1 MANKRI
7 EYQISFTTDTS
18 QLKKSLNETISTLEK
33 LGSSSSMQLT
43 KGLREGS
50 QYALELGKNLRLAT
64 NQKTGQL
71 DLTKFNQQLKSS
83 GMTLE
88 AYAMQLRKLG
98 PEGKAAFLSMAS
110 SIAQAEPP
118 VRRMTT
124 MMEKLGTTLQNT
136 LRWQIS
142 TAALNAVTGAFQ
154 SAFGYAKDLNA
165 SLNSIRIV
173 SGQSVKEMKEFAKY
187 ANDSARALSTTTT
200 DYTDASLIYFQQ
212 GLAEEEVKK
221 RTDVTIKMANAA
233 GVSAQEVSDQLTA
246 VWNNFYNGSKSLEYY
261 ADVMVKLGAATAS
274 STDEISQGVEKFAA
288 VANTIGLSY
297 EYATAAL
304 ATVTAET
311 RQSADVVGTSFRTI
325 FARLQSLK
333 LGEDLED
340 GTSLG
345 KYSQALKAVGVDIK
359 DANGELKNMDI
370 ILSELGEKWQTLGKD
385 EQVALAQTVA
395 GQRQYAQ
402 LVALMDSW
410 DIFKKNLGIAY
421 GSEGALT
428 EQANIYAE
436 SWEAARD
443 RVKASWENVADS
455 LIDDQLFIDADN
467 VVTPVLNFI
476 AEISDGL
483 GGLKGLISLIGT
495 LLLSNYGPK
504 IAEGM
509 STMYSYILNIFGV
522 EAKRARVL
530 QQTAVEQA
538 KKMSY
543 VSFGK
548 EYSLEM
554 DMLNKRNELQGEIN
568 LQYDHFSTLQKEQ
581 VRVEQEQLDL
591 LGQTVQKYHQLS
603 EAARI
608 KLEDTDAAIYDKFT
622 TNSPSFDRIKNLIP
636 FMNTIQS
643 KEWLGDIYTGVE
655 PADIIAPFQTSAVN
669 LTQENVAINSLK
681 ESLIALSGQ
690 TSNTSESFEQFK
702 ERAIELVPSLKADIE
717 SATNFTHVSN
727 ILNKALESNKLQ
739 LRDDEKVI
747 RSLGAGQLYQQL
759 ILSAEQHAQAK
770 INETEGVKLFDKAYE
785 EFLRKLQAGMSVQK
799 TLSDQIV
806 SFSNYMLQASMA
818 IQSVQNLGNIWNND
832 DITMGEKLLQ
842 SISAIS
848 LALPVAVRG
857 FKDLSGALGGTKAAQ
872 EALAAS
878 RTAASF
884 SSYLQGVNTSTL
896 GGEITTLE
904 EKLRILKGN
913 TKDGR
918 GLKQE
923 GSQAYISKTKEIE
936 ETEKLLKLKQ
946 EQKIA
951 SDAQTAALEKEAA
964 AQKALNAARWKAV
977 AAIAAIVAVV
987 AITVAIYKHF
997 AEAQQR
1003 AKEKI
1008 EKATEA
1014 VKEEQDKLDELN
1026 DTLKTTQ
1033 DRIKELKEQGTLSF
1047 VEQGELNRLKSQEN
1061 LLKQQV
1067 TLQERL
1073 VAAKEK
1079 QQALTIEENDNTE
1092 YEIKKGLSKDSLT
1105 TIQGSYYFSNVL
1117 SDPSNGLWTGFG
1129 QVYGIED
1136 ATELN
1141 RKIGLR
1147 NDSTKTE
1154 IQNFKENIELIKTLI
1169 TDGEQYLNSLSGEV
1183 LSSFSSSYFNYSHL
1197 DTLKE
1202 SLPNLLKEYEELL
1215 INAQENA
1222 VNYENRYQEYLK
1234 LYLNGST
1241 NNLNQLQEMSEKLKK
1256 YRLDAVAGD
1265 LGQYYELYIKPV
1277 LDDDSLQNVKEKI
1290 LQNIQNGLDEDVAL
1304 SSSEKAI
1311 VRMFGLDPD
1320 TWQDDI
1326 EKIYNNLINNLHA
1339 DYYVIRKFLK
1349 GLSLDELDLVL
1360 EINPETYD
1368 NLDELQKRIEELK
1381 ATKINIFDTENLE
1394 EAKELLE
1401 KIQKKTLD
1409 PLEKAFNSY
1418 SSNKGFLTPKE
1429 ALELINED
1437 SSFAK
1442 YLKEGADGNYVLTKQ
1457 ALEDY
1462 KVKTQQVQDLINGT
1476 IEASQGEEELSAGE
1490 LLDKYNNA
1498 LPDDSKIETDIK
1510 NIEDYSD
1517 LLDEIHNKMTV
1528 IDKKTGHFYLSSD
1541 LNETKITIYGQL
1553 ISDIIGQITKQ
1564 YQKGKI
1570 SAVKYY
1576 DTLDKAIARQRNLI
1590 GKSYEEY
1597 IEYETAQQKYSFK
1610 DPEKIL
1616 NWEKNGTEEEKA
1628 KAQQLNEVLK
1638 NLNDSYETSIEL
1650 RTKIIPLTQALAD
1663 SYETLKKAAVI
1674 DRNGMFAFSE
1684 DESGKLEVEEAV
1696 QKQLLDILKSYKKAT
1711 EDLKIILQQSGLGET
1726 AINAIVD
1733 SVKNKEINW
1742 ETFKDIL
1749 GKNFNAD
1756 QLNSIFNNILKDSLD
1771 IEPDVTSAVGNL
1783 FTSLGEAIKDFNLEI
1798 KVKFVPEKTGLDAL
1812 LSAIRSGTT
1821 LEIGKFSFSAGNQ
1834 ETAAEIGNAMTQLGS
1849 AFANKNLTDRSGME
1863 NYNPNKPTDNDE
1875 TVTVDEIN
1883 NALGKGTSTTKTYTE
1898 KTKESRPKLSDLYKD
1913 LNAQIDLYEKKLKEI
1928 EELNDRAY
1936 GPEKIEYYNQEIE
1949 KSNKL
1954 IELQKRLQRE
1964 LFNDLFNNEYGSI
1977 NHFNKNNVLGL
1988 QLLYDG
1994 ENQMLLNEG
2003 EILEQIYNEKVR
2015 LTEEYNAKIDAYNA
2029 KVNAG
2034 TVTEQDEKQ
2043 MQVLDKKF
2051 KNDINNLKEYE
2062 DEISSISS
2070 TVSKLSESVDN
2081 ETEQIRK
2088 KWDKTFAIGSDVYS
2102 RAIKRIDLRDTAREL
2117 NKKVI
2122 ETFGD
2127 GLKELSVLQQKN
2139 LDGANWAVSRAL
2151 EASQRIEKLREQL
2164 NEPGA
2169 DKSKIQSE
2177 IESALSEQESSIQ
2190 SILDWVE
2197 EFKSGWINALAAIE
2211 EKVSSLNDQ
2220 LEHNKTIA
2228 SSIKELMT
2236 LQGITSQT
2244 YEGNQIINKVY
2255 QSNLESSRQ
2264 QYRIDKQ
2271 MYEQHKKNIDDMQK
2285 LLANETEG
2293 SPVYNKIL
2301 NDIEAE
2307 TTYMNDYQQK
2317 TLSSAKEMLE
2327 TLNSIYEENI
2337 SYIFNKFDQI
2347 VSENQGLEFL
2357 QEKYEHLVEE
2367 EERYNDL
2374 VNTNYEATKLNNK
2387 IENSLLETNS
2397 KLAANK
2403 LRSLQREI
2411 EMRKQNNK
2419 LSKYDVDLLNA
2430 KYNLTLAQMAL
2441 EDAQN
2446 AKTTVRLVRNAS
2458 GNWDYQFTA
2467 DQSSVNDAQQR
2478 VDDAQNELYNIE
2490 KDQMK
2495 SLLSEAASLNSD
2507 FSKRLQEIAND
2518 TTLTDKERKAQIEE
2532 TQRYY
2537 KKKADELN
2545 IKFKSVKN
2553 DLGQLGIDIYNEW
2566 GNQYGNMINRTES
2579 MVTDFDRFS
2588 NMLISDFNNT
2598 VTKYKDGIEKITEET
2613 GTSLDDLKIILD
2625 NTNTSTQNLGASLD
2639 TTIKNLWS
2647 QADGLK
2653 NSIELLNEYR
2663 IKAEQATTATN
2674 AFNRA
2679 TSKEITDNQEGSSPA
2694 GEYREG
2700 VDYLQLMIDYWLS
2713 QGSNPVWD
2721 DTMEKYNR
2729 ERDAKSQAEGR
2740 YDVTQGQQTRNAF
2753 ENGDFN
2759 NYYYDEAL
2767 AQERWERYKKAP
2779 IKKFDTGGYTGI
2791 FQGGRLALL
2800 HQKELVLNQEDT
2812 QNILS
2817 AVATVRSIGP
2827 ALFQQI
2833 ERILD
2838 ANAKAGFGLMSSK
2851 LSANFNTSMAND
2863 REINQNVVIQADFP
2877 GVSSAVEIEAAL
2889 RDLVN
2894 NAAQE
2899 ASIY

>member
-311 RQSADVVGTSFRTI
+311 RQSAEVVGTSFRTI

-345 KYSQALKAVGVDIK
+345 KYSQALATVGVDIK
-359 DANGELKNMDI
+359 TANGELKNMDG
-370 ILSELGEKWQTLGKD
+370 ILSELGEKWQTLSKD

-402 LVALMDSW
+402 LVALMDRW

-455 LIDDQLFIDADN
+455 LIDDQFFIDADN
-467 VVTPVLNFI
+467 AVTPILNFI
-476 AEISDGL
+476 AEITDGL

-509 STMYSYILNIFGV
+509 STMHSYILNIAGA
-522 EAKRARVL
+522 EAKRARIL

-554 DMLNKRNELQGEIN
+554 DMLNKRNEIQGEIN

-622 TNSPSFDRIKNLIP
+622 IDNPSFDSIKNLIP
-636 FMNTIQS
+636 LMNTTQS
-643 KEWLGDIYTGVE
+643 KEWLGNIYNGIE
-655 PADIIAPFQTSAVN
+655 PADIVAPFQTSAAN

-681 ESLIALSGQ
+681 ESLIALSSQ
-690 TSNTSESFEQFK
+690 TSNTSESFEEFK
-702 ERAIELVPSLKADIE
+702 VRAIELVPSLKADIE
-717 SATNFTHVSN
+717 SATNFTQVSN
-727 ILNKALESNKLQ
+727 ILNKALDSNIFQ
-739 LRDDEKVI
+739 LKDDERVI
-747 RSLGAGQLYQQL
+747 RTLGAGQLYQQL

-770 INETEGVKLFDKAYE
+770 INETEGIKLFDKAYE
-785 EFLRKLQAGMSVQK
+785 EFLRKLQAGMPVQK
-799 TLSDQIV
+799 TLSNQIV

-848 LALPVAVRG
+848 LALPITVRG
-857 FKDLSGALGGTKAAQ
+857 FKELTGVLGGTKAAQ

-884 SSYLQGVNTSTL
+884 SSILQGVDTSNLDEEIAKLIKRDKELRFDL
-896 GGEITTLE
+896 GRKQSVTG
-904 EKLRILKGN
+904 KGYA
-913 TKDGR
+913 
-918 GLKQE
+918 E
-923 GSQAYISKTKEIE
+923 VSKEIKE
-936 ETEKLLKLKQ
+936 NKKLLEQKQ
-946 EQKIA
+946 SLKIA

-964 AQKALNAARWKAV
+964 AQKALNTARWKAV
-977 AAIAAIVAVV
+977 AAIAAVVAVV

-1003 AKEKI
+1003 AKEKM
-1008 EKATEA
+1008 EKAAEA

-1047 VEQGELNRLKSQEN
+1047 VEQDELNRLKSQEN

-1079 QQALTIEENDNTE
+1079 QQALTLEENFE
-1092 YEIKKGLSKDSLT
+1092 KAYPGPKKGADYIDTDELYDDPLNPTHPVSKIDAILFGENADKSIVMISDDSRSRTYNYKKEIERLKKRIIEAPKRYSKLT
-1105 TIQGSYYFSNVL
+1105 EEEKEEVGELKTYTDDIVEY
-1117 SDPSNGLWTGFG
+1117 
-1129 QVYGIED
+1129 IED
-1136 ATELN
+1136 YEKKYQEALTEAQ
-1141 RKIGLR
+1141 K
-1147 NDSTKTE
+1147 
-1154 IQNFKENIELIKTLI
+1154 QAI
-1169 TDGEQYLNSLSGEV
+1169 TVEEEYQKFLSAYNNGYITSEK
-1183 LSSFSSSYFNYSHL
+1183 LEFAAK
-1197 DTLKE
+1197 TLKE
-1202 SLPNLLKEYEELL
+1202 YRMAAVS
-1215 INAQENA
+1215 EN
-1222 VNYENRYQEYLK
+1222 
-1234 LYLNGST
+1234 
-1241 NNLNQLQEMSEKLKK
+1241 
-1256 YRLDAVAGD
+1256 
-1265 LGQYYELYIKPV
+1265 LGQYYEFYIKPV

-1290 LQNIQNGLDEDVAL
+1290 LQNIQNGLDEDVVL

-1320 TWQDDI
+1320 TWQQDI
-1326 EKIYNNLINNLHA
+1326 RKIYDNLINNLHT
-1339 DYYVIRKFLK
+1339 DSYIINKFLK

-1360 EINPETYD
+1360 GINPETYD
-1368 NLDELQKRIEELK
+1368 NLDELKLRIEELK

-1409 PLEKAFNSY
+1409 PLEKAFKSY

-1442 YLKEGADGNYVLTKQ
+1442 YLKEGTDGNYVLTKQ

-1462 KVKTQQVQDLINGT
+1462 KLKTQQTQELINGT
-1476 IEASQGEEELSAGE
+1476 IEASQSGEPNESSSLLSKYLEANYKNEEKIKNALQEFQRLKAEDLSYEELINQIKVTSDEDEAFLKIQ
-1490 LLDKYNNA
+1490 LLSDA
-1498 LPDDSKIETDIK
+1498 LSEA
-1510 NIEDYSD
+1510 
-1517 LLDEIHNKMTV
+1517 
-1528 IDKKTGHFYLSSD
+1528 
-1541 LNETKITIYGQL
+1541 
-1553 ISDIIGQITKQ
+1553 TKQ

-1570 SAVKYY
+1570 PLSQYY
-1576 DTLDKAIARQRNLI
+1576 RTQSSWLDKNIKLWEKVVNAEKKYIRLN
-1590 GKSYEEY
+1590 EES
-1597 IEYETAQQKYSFK
+1597 QKYERTEAANELQVSVK
-1610 DPEKIL
+1610 DKDKE
-1616 NWEKNGTEEEKA
+1616 
-1628 KAQQLNEVLK
+1628 QLNKIDETIR
-1638 NLNDSYETSIEL
+1638 NLNDAKEKYDIINNLTSQIAETFETNFSSYEKGISETTGLFDFSNFSDLTQIESILDDLLSKFQNYPDQLKAVLSSISDENI
-1650 RTKIIPLTQALAD
+1650 RTKIQNAIETGNQINWSDLFPDDVEQKKLK
-1663 SYETLKKAAVI
+1663 ETLTEI
-1674 DRNGMFAFSE
+1674 YNGILTE
-1684 DESGKLEVEEAV
+1684 TLE
-1696 QKQLLDILKSYKKAT
+1696 
-1711 EDLKIILQQSGLGET
+1711 
-1726 AINAIVD
+1726 
-1733 SVKNKEINW
+1733 
-1742 ETFKDIL
+1742 
-1749 GKNFNAD
+1749 
-1756 QLNSIFNNILKDSLD
+1756 
-1771 IEPDVTSAVGNL
+1771 IEPQVNSAIGNL
-1783 FTSLGEAIKDFNLEI
+1783 YKTLGEAIKDFDLTIEVNFIPNKTNLAQLI
-1798 KVKFVPEKTGLDAL
+1798 T
-1812 LSAIRSGTT
+1812 AISRGQVLKLGS
-1821 LEIGKFSFSAGNQ
+1821 FSFSN
-1834 ETAAEIGNAMTQLGS
+1834 AESTSLANVSS
-1849 AFANKNLTDRSGME
+1849 ALDNYGTELNGGKASSNYSGAW
-1863 NYNPNKPTDNDE
+1863 NFNPNKPADNDE
-1875 TVTVDEIN
+1875 IVSIDDIN
-1883 NALGKGTSTTKTYTE
+1883 GALGKTTTTTTKTYTE
-1898 KTKESRPKLSDLYKD
+1898 KTKESRPKLSDPYKD
-1913 LNAQIDLYEKKLKEI
+1913 LNAEIDLYEKKLKEI

-1954 IELQKRLQRE
+1954 IELQKRLQKE

-2003 EILEQIYNEKVR
+2003 EILEQIYNEKIR
-2015 LTEEYNAKIDAYNA
+2015 LTEEYNAKIDTYNA

-2034 TVTEQDEKQ
+2034 TVTEQDNNQ

-2088 KWDKTFAIGSDVYS
+2088 KWDKTFAIGSDIYS

-2127 GLKELSVLQQKN
+2127 GLKELSALQQKN

-2169 DKSKIQSE
+2169 DRSKIQSE
-2177 IESALSEQESSIQ
+2177 IESALSDQESSIQ

-2197 EFKSGWINALAAIE
+2197 EFKSGWINTLSAIE
-2211 EKVSSLNDQ
+2211 EKVSLLNAQ
-2220 LEHNKTIA
+2220 LEHNKTIV

-2244 YEGNQIINKVY
+2244 YEGNQTINKVY
-2255 QSNLESSRQ
+2255 QFNLENSRQ
-2264 QYRIDKQ
+2264 QYRLNKQ

-2347 VSENQGLEFL
+2347 VSGNQGLEFL

-2374 VNTNYEATKLNNK
+2374 VNTNYEATKINNK

-2397 KLAANK
+2397 KLAADK

-2446 AKTTVRLVRNAS
+2446 AKSTVRLVRNAS

-2467 DQSSVNDAQQR
+2467 DQSSINDAQQR

-2518 TTLTDKERKAQIEE
+2518 TTLTDKERKIQIEE

-2566 GNQYGNMINRTES
+2566 GSQYGNMINRTES

-2613 GTSLDDLKIILD
+2613 GTSIDDLKIILD
-2625 NTNTSTQNLGASLD
+2625 NTNTITQNLGTSLD

-2700 VDYLQLMIDYWLS
+2700 IDYLQLMIDYWLS

-2740 YDVTQGQQTRNAF
+2740 YDVTQGQQTRDAF

-2759 NYYYDEAL
+2759 SYYYDEAL
-2767 AQERWERYKKAP
+2767 AQERWARYKKAP

-2817 AVATVRSIGP
+2817 AVAAVRSIGP

>member
-1 MANKRI
+1 
-7 EYQISFTTDTS
+7 
-18 QLKKSLNETISTLEK
+18 
-33 LGSSSSMQLT
+33 
-43 KGLREGS
+43 
-50 QYALELGKNLRLAT
+50 
-64 NQKTGQL
+64 
-71 DLTKFNQQLKSS
+71 
-83 GMTLE
+83 
-88 AYAMQLRKLG
+88 
-98 PEGKAAFLSMAS
+98 
-110 SIAQAEPP
+110 
-118 VRRMTT
+118 
-124 MMEKLGTTLQNT
+124 
-136 LRWQIS
+136 
-142 TAALNAVTGAFQ
+142 
-154 SAFGYAKDLNA
+154 
-165 SLNSIRIV
+165 
-173 SGQSVKEMKEFAKY
+173 
-187 ANDSARALSTTTT
+187 
-200 DYTDASLIYFQQ
+200 
-212 GLAEEEVKK
+212 
-221 RTDVTIKMANAA
+221 MANAA

-246 VWNNFYNGSKSLEYY
+246 VWNNFYDGSKSLEYY

-345 KYSQALKAVGVDIK
+345 KYSQALATVGVDIK
-359 DANGELKNMDI
+359 TANGELKNMDT

-402 LVALMDSW
+402 LVALMDRW

-455 LIDDQLFIDADN
+455 LIDDQFFIDADN
-467 VVTPVLNFI
+467 VVTPILNFI
-476 AEISDGL
+476 AEITDGL

-509 STMYSYILNIFGV
+509 STMYSYILNISGE

-554 DMLNKRNELQGEIN
+554 DMLNKRNEIQGEIN

-581 VRVEQEQLDL
+581 VRVEQEQLDI

-608 KLEDTDAAIYDKFT
+608 TLEDTDAAIYDKLKAA
-622 TNSPSFDRIKNLIP
+622 NPSLTDIENLMP
-636 FMNTIQS
+636 LMNTTQS
-643 KEWLGDIYTGVE
+643 KAWLEKIWDGVDDVYGI
-655 PADIIAPFQTSAVN
+655 ADIAVPFQNSAAY

-717 SATNFTHVSN
+717 STTNFAQVST
-727 ILNKALESNKLQ
+727 ILDKALNSNTLQ
-739 LRDDEKVI
+739 LKDNEKVL
-747 RSLGAGQLYQQL
+747 RSLGASQLYNQL
-759 ILSAEQHAQAK
+759 VSSAEQHAQAK
-770 INETEGVKLFDKAYE
+770 INETEGIKLFDKAYE
-785 EFLRKLQAGMSVQK
+785 DFLKRLQAGMPVQRA
-799 TLSDQIV
+799 LSDQIV

-818 IQSVQNLGNIWNND
+818 IQSLQNLGNIWNND

-848 LALPVAVRG
+848 LALPITVRG
-857 FKDLSGALGGTKAAQ
+857 FKELTGVLGGTKAAQ

-878 RTAASF
+878 RIAASF
-884 SSYLQGVNTSTL
+884 SSDLQGVNISNL
-896 GGEITTLE
+896 GGEITTLK
-904 EKLRILKGN
+904 EKLRILRGN
-913 TKDGR
+913 TKDGVN
-918 GLKQE
+918 LKQE
-923 GSQAYISKTKEIE
+923 GSPARISKEKEIA
-936 ETEKLLKLKQ
+936 ETEKLLKLKKQ
-946 EQKIA
+946 QKIA
-951 SDAQTAALEKEAA
+951 SEVQTAALEKEAV

-977 AAIAAIVAVV
+977 AAIAAVVAVV

-1003 AKEKI
+1003 AKEKM
-1008 EKATEA
+1008 EKAAEA

-1047 VEQGELNRLKSQEN
+1047 VEQDELNRLKSQEN

-1079 QQALTIEENDNTE
+1079 QQALTFEENFE
-1092 YEIKKGLSKDSLT
+1092 KAYPGPKKGKGFYDGELLSTYSE
-1105 TIQGSYYFSNVL
+1105 NVTVSTEEFL
-1117 SDPSNGLWTGFG
+1117 DELFGEGKWSSIIDLDYDTDPNKSSAQQFQENLEKTRRN
-1129 QVYGIED
+1129 YEAILK
-1136 ATELN
+1136 ELN
-1141 RKIGLR
+1141 SSEEKM
-1147 NDSTKTE
+1147 
-1154 IQNFKENIELIKTLI
+1154 ELVMNTAYSIFSPEALN
-1169 TDGEQYLNSLSGEV
+1169 NSLKFLEQEAQKALTEAQQQAITVEEEYSKF
-1183 LSSFSSSYFNYSHL
+1183 LAAYNNKYITSSKL
-1197 DTLKE
+1197 DSVVETLR
-1202 SLPNLLKEYEELL
+1202 EYRM
-1215 INAQENA
+1215 A
-1222 VNYENRYQEYLK
+1222 
-1234 LYLNGST
+1234 
-1241 NNLNQLQEMSEKLKK
+1241 
-1256 YRLDAVAGD
+1256 AVAGD
-1265 LGQYYELYIKPV
+1265 LGQYYELYIQPV
-1277 LDDDSLQNVKEKI
+1277 LNDDSLQNVKEKI
-1290 LQNIQNGLDEDVAL
+1290 FQNIQKGLKEKVVL

-1311 VRMFGLDPD
+1311 VQMFGLNPD
-1320 TWQDDI
+1320 TWQEDI
-1326 EKIYNNLINNLHA
+1326 RSIYIELKQTLLKKFHSFES
-1339 DYYVIRKFLK
+1339 DYFLQS
-1349 GLSLDELDLVL
+1349 LSAEELELAFQ
-1360 EINPETYD
+1360 INPETYD
-1368 NLDELQKRIEELK
+1368 SLDELKLRIEELK
-1381 ATKINIFDTENLE
+1381 ATKINIFDTENLK

-1409 PLEKAFNSY
+1409 PLEKAFKSY

-1442 YLKEGADGNYVLTKQ
+1442 YLKEGIDGNYVLTKQ

-1462 KVKTQQVQDLINGT
+1462 KLKTQQTQELINGT
-1476 IEASQGEEELSAGE
+1476 IEASQSGEPSESSSLLSKYLEANYKNEE
-1490 LLDKYNNA
+1490 K
-1498 LPDDSKIETDIK
+1498 IK
-1510 NIEDYSD
+1510 NTLQEFQR
-1517 LLDEIHNKMTV
+1517 LKA
-1528 IDKKTGHFYLSSD
+1528 KGLSY
-1541 LNETKITIYGQL
+1541 EQL
-1553 ISDIIGQITKQ
+1553 IEEIQVTDDEDEAFLKIQLLSDALSEATKQ

-1570 SAVKYY
+1570 PLSQYYKTQSSWLNKNIRLWENVANAENKYIR
-1576 DTLDKAIARQRNLI
+1576 LNREN
-1590 GKSYEEY
+1590 
-1597 IEYETAQQKYSFK
+1597 QKYERTDAANKLQVSVK
-1610 DPEKIL
+1610 DKDKE
-1616 NWEKNGTEEEKA
+1616 
-1628 KAQQLNEVLK
+1628 QLNKIDETIR
-1638 NLNDSYETSIEL
+1638 NLNDAKEKYNIINNLTSQIAQIFETNFSVYKKGISETTGLFDFSNFSDLDQIESILDNLLNKFQNYPDQLKKVLSNISDENIKSAIQTAIETGSQIDWSNL
-1650 RTKIIPLTQALAD
+1650 FPDDVEQKKLK
-1663 SYETLKKAAVI
+1663 ETLTEI
-1674 DRNGMFAFSE
+1674 YNGILTE
-1684 DESGKLEVEEAV
+1684 TLE
-1696 QKQLLDILKSYKKAT
+1696 
-1711 EDLKIILQQSGLGET
+1711 
-1726 AINAIVD
+1726 
-1733 SVKNKEINW
+1733 
-1742 ETFKDIL
+1742 
-1749 GKNFNAD
+1749 
-1756 QLNSIFNNILKDSLD
+1756 
-1771 IEPDVTSAVGNL
+1771 IEPQVNSAIGNL
-1783 FTSLGEAIKDFNLEI
+1783 YKTLGEAIKDFDLTIEVNFIPNKTNLVQLI
-1798 KVKFVPEKTGLDAL
+1798 T
-1812 LSAIRSGTT
+1812 AISRGQVLKLGS
-1821 LEIGKFSFSAGNQ
+1821 FSFSN
-1834 ETAAEIGNAMTQLGS
+1834 AESTSLANVSS
-1849 AFANKNLTDRSGME
+1849 ALDNYGTELNGGKASSNYSGAW
-1863 NYNPNKPTDNDE
+1863 NFNPNKPTDNDE
-1875 TVTVDEIN
+1875 IVSVDDIN
-1883 NALGKGTSTTKTYTE
+1883 NVLGKATNTTKTYTE
-1898 KTKESRPKLSDLYKD
+1898 KTKESRPKLSDPYKD
-1913 LNAQIDLYEKKLKEI
+1913 LNAQIDLHEKKLKEI

-1949 KSNKL
+1949 ESNKL
-1954 IELQKRLQRE
+1954 IELQKQLQKE

-1977 NHFNKNNVLGL
+1977 NHFNQNNALGL

-2034 TVTEQDEKQ
+2034 TATEQDEKQ

-2151 EASQRIEKLREQL
+2151 EASQRIDKLREQL

-2197 EFKSGWINALAAIE
+2197 EFKSGWINALAVIE
-2211 EKVSSLNDQ
+2211 ERVSSLNDQ
-2220 LEHNKTIA
+2220 LEHNKTIV

-2244 YEGNQIINKVY
+2244 YEGNQIINRVY

-2264 QYRIDKQ
+2264 QYRLNKQ

-2285 LLANETEG
+2285 LLTNETEG

-2307 TTYMNDYQQK
+2307 TAYMNDYQQK

-2347 VSENQGLEFL
+2347 VSGNQGLEFL

-2397 KLAANK
+2397 KLAADK

-2446 AKTTVRLVRNAS
+2446 AKSTVRLVRNAS

-2467 DQSSVNDAQQR
+2467 DQSSINDAQQQ
-2478 VDDAQNELYNIE
+2478 VNDAQNELYNIE

-2518 TTLTDKERKAQIEE
+2518 TTLTDKERKVQIEE

-2545 IKFKSVKN
+2545 VKFKSVKN

-2566 GNQYGNMINRTES
+2566 GSQYGNMINRTES

-2598 VTKYKDGIEKITEET
+2598 VTNYKDGIEKITKET

-2625 NTNTSTQNLGASLD
+2625 NTNISTQNLGASLD

-2653 NSIELLNEYR
+2653 NSIELLNEYQ

-2679 TSKEITDNQEGSSPA
+2679 TSKEITDNQEGSNPA

-2713 QGSNPVWD
+2713 QGSTHIWD

-2740 YDVTQGQQTRNAF
+2740 YDVTQGQQTRDAF

-2767 AQERWERYKKAP
+2767 AQERWARYKKAP

-2817 AVATVRSIGP
+2817 AVAAVRSIGP

-2851 LSANFNTSMAND
+2851 LSANFNASMAND

>member
-1 MANKRI
+1 
-7 EYQISFTTDTS
+7 
-18 QLKKSLNETISTLEK
+18 
-33 LGSSSSMQLT
+33 
-43 KGLREGS
+43 
-50 QYALELGKNLRLAT
+50 
-64 NQKTGQL
+64 
-71 DLTKFNQQLKSS
+71 
-83 GMTLE
+83 
-88 AYAMQLRKLG
+88 
-98 PEGKAAFLSMAS
+98 
-110 SIAQAEPP
+110 
-118 VRRMTT
+118 
-124 MMEKLGTTLQNT
+124 
-136 LRWQIS
+136 
-142 TAALNAVTGAFQ
+142 
-154 SAFGYAKDLNA
+154 
-165 SLNSIRIV
+165 
-173 SGQSVKEMKEFAKY
+173 
-187 ANDSARALSTTTT
+187 
-200 DYTDASLIYFQQ
+200 
-212 GLAEEEVKK
+212 
-221 RTDVTIKMANAA
+221 MANAA

-246 VWNNFYNGSKSLEYY
+246 VWNNFYDGSKSLEYY

-325 FARLQSLK
+325 FARLQNLK
-333 LGEDLED
+333 FGETLED

-345 KYSQALKAVGVDIK
+345 KYSQALATVGVDIK
-359 DANGELKNMDI
+359 TANGELKNMDV

-402 LVALMDSW
+402 LVALMDRW
-410 DIFKKNLGIAY
+410 DIFKENLGIAY

-467 VVTPVLNFI
+467 FVTPILNFI
-476 AEISDGL
+476 AEITDGL

-509 STMYSYILNIFGV
+509 STMYSYILNIANV
-522 EAKRARVL
+522 ETKRARAL

-538 KKMSY
+538 QRMSY
-543 VSFGK
+543 VGFGK

-554 DMLNKRNELQGEIN
+554 DMLNKRSKIQGEIN

-581 VRVEQEQLDL
+581 VRVEQEQLDI

-603 EAARI
+603 ETSRI
-608 KLEDTDAAIYDKFT
+608 TLENSNTALWDKLVVANPSTDDIE
-622 TNSPSFDRIKNLIP
+622 RLIP
-636 FMNTIQS
+636 LMNTDKS
-643 KEWLGDIYTGVE
+643 KDWLKEVWNGVDE
-655 PADIIAPFQTSAVN
+655 YYGIADIGANFQNSATY

-681 ESLIALSGQ
+681 ESLTALSSQ

-717 SATNFTHVSN
+717 SATNFTQVSN
-727 ILNKALESNKLQ
+727 ILDNALENNSHQ
-739 LRDDEKVI
+739 LKDNQKVFQ
-747 RSLGAGQLYQQL
+747 SLGMSQFYEQMVS
-759 ILSAEQHAQAK
+759 SAKQYAEAT
-770 INETEGVKLFDKAYE
+770 INETEGIKLFDKAYE
-785 EFLRKLQAGMSVQK
+785 DFLKRLQAGMPVQK

-818 IQSVQNLGNIWNND
+818 IQSLQNLGNIWNND

-848 LALPVAVRG
+848 LALPIAVRG
-857 FKDLSGALGGTKAAQ
+857 FKDLTGVLGGTKAAQ

-884 SSYLQGVNTSTL
+884 SSVLEGVDISNL
-896 GGEITTLE
+896 DGEIDNLV
-904 EKLRILKGN
+904 KKSKILKGN
-913 TKDGR
+913 TKDGT

-923 GSQAYISKTKEIE
+923 GLPARISKDKEIK

-946 EQKIA
+946 QQKIA
-951 SDAQTAALEKEAA
+951 SEAQTAALEKEAV

-1003 AKEKI
+1003 AKEKM
-1008 EKATEA
+1008 EKAAEA

-1047 VEQGELNRLKSQEN
+1047 VEQDELNKLKSQEN

-1073 VAAKEK
+1073 VAAKER
-1079 QQALTIEENDNTE
+1079 QQALTIEENDDT
-1092 YEIKKGLSKDSLT
+1092 SR
-1105 TIQGSYYFSNVL
+1105 
-1117 SDPSNGLWTGFG
+1117 P
-1129 QVYGIED
+1129 
-1136 ATELN
+1136 
-1141 RKIGLR
+1141 KI
-1147 NDSTKTE
+1147 
-1154 IQNFKENIELIKTLI
+1154 
-1169 TDGEQYLNSLSGEV
+1169 
-1183 LSSFSSSYFNYSHL
+1183 
-1197 DTLKE
+1197 DTLKKDFE
-1202 SLPNLLKEYEELL
+1202 EYTGNEGFLEDFFVQYDFLSNLPYNYVGDGELVTKEDIQKLRFDTKGKSKLEATKQAVDNLTTFIDTINKNVENGTYNSEVLDQKKITTIIQDNLDILNKTKKEYAELLLTAQQNVIDYEEDYREYLELYNNNNGNIKQLNKMANNLKEYRL
-1215 INAQENA
+1215 QA
-1222 VNYENRYQEYLK
+1222 VE
-1234 LYLNGST
+1234 
-1241 NNLNQLQEMSEKLKK
+1241 
-1256 YRLDAVAGD
+1256 GD

-1290 LQNIQNGLDEDVAL
+1290 FQNIQNGLDEDVTL
-1304 SSSEKAI
+1304 SSSEESI
-1311 VRMFGLDPD
+1311 IRMYGLDPE

-1326 EKIYNNLINNLHA
+1326 KEVYRKVVSRIIKVSKGSYNKA
-1339 DYYVIRKFLK
+1339 GKFIRE
-1349 GLSLDELDLVL
+1349 LSLEDFDLIMQ
-1360 EINPETYD
+1360 INPETY
-1368 NLDELQKRIEELK
+1368 NSFEELQKRIEELK
-1381 ATKINIFDTENLE
+1381 ATKISIFDIENLE
-1394 EAKELLE
+1394 QAKELLE

-1409 PLEKAFNSY
+1409 PLEKAFKSY

-1429 ALELINED
+1429 ALELINEN

-1442 YLKEGADGNYVLTKQ
+1442 YLKEGTDGNYVLTKQ

-1462 KVKTQQVQDLINGT
+1462 KAKTQQVQDLINGT
-1476 IEASQGEEELSAGE
+1476 IEASQSGEELSAIE
-1490 LLDKYNNA
+1490 LLNKYNNA
-1498 LPDDSKIETDIK
+1498 LPKNSKIETDIE
-1510 NIEDYSD
+1510 NIKDYSD
-1517 LLDEIHNKMTV
+1517 LLDNLKEKIIVAKE
-1528 IDKKTGHFYLSSD
+1528 TGGFKLSPD
-1541 LNETKITIYGQL
+1541 LDETKVTIYGQL
-1553 ISDIIGQITKQ
+1553 ISDVIGQITKQ

-1570 SAVKYY
+1570 SAVDYY
-1576 DTLDKAIARQRNLI
+1576 KTLYKALNRQENLTLKAYSKFI
-1590 GKSYEEY
+1590 QFNKDSE
-1597 IEYETAQQKYSFK
+1597 KYSFIKPK
-1610 DPEKIL
+1610 DIIAME
-1616 NWEKNGTEEEKA
+1616 NGTEEEKA
-1628 KAQQLNEVLK
+1628 QAQQLNEALI
-1638 NLNDSYETSIEL
+1638 NLNNSYETSAEL
-1650 RTKIIPLTQALAD
+1650 QNKIIPLTEALTL
-1663 SYETLKKAAVI
+1663 SYEDFKKAAII
-1674 DRNGMFAFSE
+1674 DRNGMFSFSTDEKGNLKIKE
-1684 DESGKLEVEEAV
+1684 DI
-1696 QKQLLDILKSYKKAT
+1696 QNQLLNILNSYKNAT
-1711 EDLKIILQQSGLGET
+1711 DDLKTTLQQSGLGET

-1733 SVKNKEINW
+1733 SVKDEGKLDW
-1742 ETFKDIL
+1742 ATFTDALK
-1749 GKNFNAD
+1749 GNFNVN
-1756 QLNSIFNNILKDSLD
+1756 QLNSIFNNILSDSLE

-1783 FTSLGEAIKDFNLEI
+1783 FTSLGEAIKDFDLTIE
-1798 KVKFVPEKTGLDAL
+1798 VKFIPEKTGLVTL
-1812 LSAIRSGTT
+1812 LSAMRNGTI
-1821 LEIGKFSFSAGNQ
+1821 LDIGKFSFSAGS
-1834 ETAAEIGNAMTQLGS
+1834 EGTAAKVGNAMAQLGS
-1849 AFANKNLTDRSGME
+1849 AFTNKNLTDRSGME
-1863 NYNPNKPTDNDE
+1863 NYNLNKPTDNDE
-1875 TVTVDEIN
+1875 TVSVDDIN
-1883 NALGKGTSTTKTYTE
+1883 NALGKAINTTKTYTE
-1898 KTKESRPKLSDLYKD
+1898 KTKESRPKLSDPYKD
-1913 LNAQIDLYEKKLKEI
+1913 LNAQIDLHEKKLKEI

-1949 KSNKL
+1949 ESNKL
-1954 IELQKRLQRE
+1954 IELQKQLQKE

-1977 NHFNKNNVLGL
+1977 NHFNQNNALGL

-2034 TVTEQDEKQ
+2034 IATEQDEKQ

-2070 TVSKLSESVDN
+2070 TVSKFSDSVDS

-2088 KWDKTFAIGSDVYS
+2088 KWDKNFTVGSEVYS

-2197 EFKSGWINALAAIE
+2197 EFKSGWINALSAIE
-2211 EKVSSLNDQ
+2211 EKVSLLNEQ
-2220 LEHNKTIA
+2220 LEHNKIIV

-2244 YEGNQIINKVY
+2244 YEGNQMINKVY
-2255 QSNLESSRQ
+2255 QSNLENSRQ
-2264 QYRIDKQ
+2264 QYRLNKQ
-2271 MYEQHKKNIDDMQK
+2271 MYEQHQKNIDDMRK

-2327 TLNSIYEENI
+2327 TLNSLYEENI
-2337 SYIFNKFDQI
+2337 AYIFNKFDQI
-2347 VSENQGLEFL
+2347 VSGNQGLEFL

-2387 IENSLLETNS
+2387 IENSLLEINS
-2397 KLAANK
+2397 KLAADK

-2446 AKTTVRLVRNAS
+2446 AKSTVRLVRNAS

-2467 DQSSVNDAQQR
+2467 DQSSINDAQQQ
-2478 VDDAQNELYNIE
+2478 VNDAQNELYNIE

-2545 IKFKSVKN
+2545 VKFKSVKN

-2566 GNQYGNMINRTES
+2566 GSQYGNMINRTES
-2579 MVTDFDRFS
+2579 MITDFDRFS

-2598 VTKYKDGIEKITEET
+2598 VTKYKDGIDKMTEET

-2625 NTNTSTQNLGASLD
+2625 NINTSTQNLGTSLD

-2679 TSKEITDNQEGSSPA
+2679 TSKEVGDNQEGSNPA

-2721 DTMEKYNR
+2721 GTMEKYNR

-2740 YDVTQGQQTRNAF
+2740 YDVTQGQQTRDAF

-2759 NYYYDEAL
+2759 SYYYDEAL
-2767 AQERWERYKKAP
+2767 AQERWARYKKAP
-2779 IKKFDTGGYTGI
+2779 IKKFDTGGYTGM

-2817 AVATVRSIGP
+2817 AVAAVRSIGP

-2851 LSANFNTSMAND
+2851 LSANFNASMAND

>member
-1 MANKRI
+1 
-7 EYQISFTTDTS
+7 
-18 QLKKSLNETISTLEK
+18 
-33 LGSSSSMQLT
+33 
-43 KGLREGS
+43 
-50 QYALELGKNLRLAT
+50 
-64 NQKTGQL
+64 
-71 DLTKFNQQLKSS
+71 
-83 GMTLE
+83 
-88 AYAMQLRKLG
+88 
-98 PEGKAAFLSMAS
+98 
-110 SIAQAEPP
+110 
-118 VRRMTT
+118 
-124 MMEKLGTTLQNT
+124 
-136 LRWQIS
+136 
-142 TAALNAVTGAFQ
+142 
-154 SAFGYAKDLNA
+154 
-165 SLNSIRIV
+165 
-173 SGQSVKEMKEFAKY
+173 
-187 ANDSARALSTTTT
+187 
-200 DYTDASLIYFQQ
+200 
-212 GLAEEEVKK
+212 
-221 RTDVTIKMANAA
+221 MANAA

-246 VWNNFYNGSKSLEYY
+246 VWNNFYDGSKSLEYY

-325 FARLQSLK
+325 FARLQNLK
-333 LGEDLED
+333 FGETLED

-345 KYSQALKAVGVDIK
+345 KYSQALATVGVDIK
-359 DANGELKNMDI
+359 TANGELKNMDV

-402 LVALMDSW
+402 LVALMDRW
-410 DIFKKNLGIAY
+410 DIFKENLGIAY

-436 SWEAARD
+436 SWKAARD

-467 VVTPVLNFI
+467 FVTPILNFI
-476 AEISDGL
+476 AEITDGL

-509 STMYSYILNIFGV
+509 STMYSYILNIANV
-522 EAKRARVL
+522 ETKRARAL

-538 KKMSY
+538 QRMSY
-543 VSFGK
+543 VGFGK

-554 DMLNKRNELQGEIN
+554 DMLNKRSKIQGEIN

-581 VRVEQEQLDL
+581 VRVEQEQLDI

-603 EAARI
+603 ETSRITLENSNAALWD
-608 KLEDTDAAIYDKFT
+608 KLVVANPSTDDIERLMPLMNTDKSKDWLKEVWNGVDEYYGIADIGANFQNSAIY
-622 TNSPSFDRIKNLIP
+622 
-636 FMNTIQS
+636 
-643 KEWLGDIYTGVE
+643 
-655 PADIIAPFQTSAVN
+655 
-669 LTQENVAINSLK
+669 LTQENVAINSLQ
-681 ESLIALSGQ
+681 ESLRALSGQ

-702 ERAIELVPSLKADIE
+702 ERAIELVPSLKANIE
-717 SATNFTHVSN
+717 SATNFTQVSN
-727 ILNKALESNKLQ
+727 ILDKALDSNNLQ
-739 LRDDEKVI
+739 LEDTQKFFQ
-747 RSLGAGQLYQQL
+747 SLGMSQFYNKMVS
-759 ILSAEQHAQAK
+759 SAKQYTEAT

-785 EFLRKLQAGMSVQK
+785 DFLKRLQAGMPVQK

-818 IQSVQNLGNIWNND
+818 IQSLQNLGNIWNND

-848 LALPVAVRG
+848 LALPIAVRG
-857 FKDLSGALGGTKAAQ
+857 FKDLTGVLGGTKAAQ

-884 SSYLQGVNTSTL
+884 SSVLEGVNTSNL
-896 GGEITTLE
+896 DGEIDELIK
-904 EKLRILKGN
+904 KLNILNGN
-913 TKDGR
+913 TKDGI
-918 GLKQE
+918 GLKPE
-923 GSQAYISKTKEIE
+923 GSPAQVSKQKEIA
-936 ETEKLLKLKQ
+936 ETEKLLKLKEQ
-946 EQKIA
+946 QKIA
-951 SDAQTAALEKEAA
+951 SEAQTAALEKEAV

-1003 AKEKI
+1003 AKEKM
-1008 EKATEA
+1008 EKAAEA

-1047 VEQGELNRLKSQEN
+1047 VEQDELNKLKSQEN

-1079 QQALTIEENDNTE
+1079 QQALTFEENFEKSYPGPEKGTLDFQKEYLYSNLNGTASTADFMNDALNFLFDNDYTKSG
-1092 YEIKKGLSKDSLT
+1092 IKIKP
-1105 TIQGSYYFSNVL
+1105 I
-1117 SDPSNGLWTGFG
+1117 
-1129 QVYGIED
+1129 
-1136 ATELN
+1136 
-1141 RKIGLR
+1141 
-1147 NDSTKTE
+1147 NDSNKTKVRLY
-1154 IQNFKENIELIKTLI
+1154 KENITQMENNFLLI
-1169 TDGEQYLNSLSGEV
+1169 TEAIDNLDDDNLKAYKDNFYNKLNP
-1183 LSSFSSSYFNYSHL
+1183 

-1202 SLPNLLKEYEELL
+1202 DLENFKEEYQEIL
-1215 INAQENA
+1215 IDAQEKAIA
-1222 VNYENRYQEYLK
+1222 VEEQYQLALK
-1234 LYLNGST
+1234 GYNNGYID
-1241 NNLNQLQEMSEKLKK
+1241 SEKLKSVAETLK
-1256 YRLDAVAGD
+1256 EYRMAAVGED

-1277 LDDDSLQNVKEKI
+1277 LDEDSLQNVKEKI
-1290 LQNIQNGLDEDVAL
+1290 FQNIQSGSKEKVVL

-1311 VRMFGLDPD
+1311 VQMFGLDPE

-1326 EKIYNNLINNLHA
+1326 KKVYRKVVSRIIKVSKGSYNEA
-1339 DYYVIRKFLK
+1339 GKFIRE
-1349 GLSLDELDLVL
+1349 LSLEDFDLIMQ
-1360 EINPETYD
+1360 INPETY
-1368 NLDELQKRIEELK
+1368 NSFEELQKRIEELK

-1394 EAKELLE
+1394 QAKELLE

-1409 PLEKAFNSY
+1409 PLEKAFKSY

-1437 SSFAK
+1437 SFFAK
-1442 YLKEGADGNYVLTKQ
+1442 YLKEGTDGNYVLTKQ

-1462 KVKTQQVQDLINGT
+1462 KAKTQQVQDLINGT
-1476 IEASQGEEELSAGE
+1476 IEASQSGEELSAIE
-1490 LLDKYNNA
+1490 LLNKYNNA
-1498 LPDDSKIETDIK
+1498 LPKNSKIETDIE
-1510 NIEDYSD
+1510 NIKDYSD
-1517 LLDEIHNKMTV
+1517 LLDNLKEKIIVAKE
-1528 IDKKTGHFYLSSD
+1528 TGGFKLSPD
-1541 LNETKITIYGQL
+1541 LDETKVTIYGQL
-1553 ISDIIGQITKQ
+1553 ISDVIGQITKQ

-1570 SAVKYY
+1570 SAVDYY
-1576 DTLDKAIARQRNLI
+1576 KTLYKALNRQENLTLKAYSKFI
-1590 GKSYEEY
+1590 QFNKDSE
-1597 IEYETAQQKYSFK
+1597 KYSFIKPK
-1610 DPEKIL
+1610 DIIAME
-1616 NWEKNGTEEEKA
+1616 NGTEEEKA
-1628 KAQQLNEVLK
+1628 QAQQLNEALI
-1638 NLNDSYETSIEL
+1638 NLNNSYETSAEL
-1650 RTKIIPLTQALAD
+1650 QNKIIPLTEALTL
-1663 SYETLKKAAVI
+1663 SYEDFKKAAII
-1674 DRNGMFAFSE
+1674 DRNGMFSFSTDEKGNLKIKE
-1684 DESGKLEVEEAV
+1684 DI
-1696 QKQLLDILKSYKKAT
+1696 QNQLLKILNSYKNATDDLKAT
-1711 EDLKIILQQSGLGET
+1711 LQQSGLGET

-1733 SVKNKEINW
+1733 SVKDEGKLDW
-1742 ETFKDIL
+1742 ATFTDALK
-1749 GKNFNAD
+1749 GNFNVN
-1756 QLNSIFNNILKDSLD
+1756 QLNSIFNNILSDSLE

-1783 FTSLGEAIKDFNLEI
+1783 FTSLGEAIKDFDLEI
-1798 KVKFVPEKTGLDAL
+1798 EVKFIPEKTGLDTL
-1812 LSAIRSGTT
+1812 LSAMRNGTI
-1821 LEIGKFSFSAGNQ
+1821 LDIGKFSFSAGS
-1834 ETAAEIGNAMTQLGS
+1834 EGTAAKVGNAMAQLGS
-1849 AFANKNLTDRSGME
+1849 AFANKNLTDSSGME
-1863 NYNPNKPTDNDE
+1863 NYNPNKSIDNDE
-1875 TVTVDEIN
+1875 TVSVDDIN
-1883 NALGKGTSTTKTYTE
+1883 SALGKITSTTKTYTE
-1898 KTKESRPKLSDLYKD
+1898 KTKESRPKLSDPYKD
-1913 LNAQIDLYEKKLKEI
+1913 LNAQIDLHEKKLKEI

-1949 KSNKL
+1949 ESNKL
-1954 IELQKRLQRE
+1954 IELQKQLQKE

-1977 NHFNKNNVLGL
+1977 NHFNQNNVLGL

-2034 TVTEQDEKQ
+2034 TATEQDEKQ

-2070 TVSKLSESVDN
+2070 TVSKFSDSVDS

-2088 KWDKTFAIGSDVYS
+2088 KWDKTFAIGSEVYS

-2177 IESALSEQESSIQ
+2177 IESALSDQESSIQ

-2197 EFKSGWINALAAIE
+2197 EFKSGWINALSAIE
-2211 EKVSSLNDQ
+2211 EKVSLLNDQ
-2220 LEHNKTIA
+2220 LEHNKTIV

-2244 YEGNQIINKVY
+2244 YEGNQMINKVY
-2255 QSNLESSRQ
+2255 QSNLENSRQ
-2264 QYRIDKQ
+2264 QYRLSKQ
-2271 MYEQHKKNIDDMQK
+2271 MYEQHQKNIDDMRK

-2307 TTYMNDYQQK
+2307 TAYMNDYQQK

-2327 TLNSIYEENI
+2327 TLNSLYEENI
-2337 SYIFNKFDQI
+2337 AYIFNKFDQI
-2347 VSENQGLEFL
+2347 VSGNQGLEFL

-2397 KLAANK
+2397 KLAADK

-2446 AKTTVRLVRNAS
+2446 AKSTVRLVRNAS

-2467 DQSSVNDAQQR
+2467 DQSSINDAQQQ
-2478 VDDAQNELYNIE
+2478 VNDAQNELYNIE

-2545 IKFKSVKN
+2545 VKFKSVKN

-2566 GNQYGNMINRTES
+2566 GSQYGNMINRTES
-2579 MVTDFDRFS
+2579 MITDFDRFS

-2598 VTKYKDGIEKITEET
+2598 VTKYKDGIDKMTEET

-2639 TTIKNLWS
+2639 TTIKNLWL

-2663 IKAEQATTATN
+2663 IKAEQATTAIN
-2674 AFNRA
+2674 AFNRV
-2679 TSKEITDNQEGSSPA
+2679 TSKEVGDNQEGSNPA

-2740 YDVTQGQQTRNAF
+2740 YDVTQGQQTRDAF

-2767 AQERWERYKKAP
+2767 AQERWARYKKAP

-2817 AVATVRSIGP
+2817 AVAAVRSIGP

-2851 LSANFNTSMAND
+2851 LSANFNASMAND

>member
-1 MANKRI
+1 MAEQKI
-7 EYQISFTTDTS
+7 KYQVSFTTDTS

-142 TAALNAVTGAFQ
+142 TAALHAVTGAFQ

-233 GVSAQEVSDQLTA
+233 GVSAREVSDNLTA

-370 ILSELGEKWQTLGKD
+370 ILSELGKKWQTLSKD

-402 LVALMDSW
+402 LVALMDRW

-455 LIDDQLFIDADN
+455 LIDEQLFIDADN

-509 STMYSYILNIFGV
+509 STMYSYILNISGV

-538 KKMSY
+538 KKKSY

-581 VRVEQEQLDL
+581 VRVEQEQLDI
-591 LGQTVQKYHQLS
+591 LGKTLQKYHQSS

-655 PADIIAPFQTSAVN
+655 PADIIAPFQTSAAN

-702 ERAIELVPSLKADIE
+702 VRAIELVPSLKAAIE
-717 SATNFTHVSN
+717 SATNFTQVSN

-739 LRDDEKVI
+739 LKDNEKVI

-785 EFLRKLQAGMSVQK
+785 EFLRKLQAGMPVQK
-799 TLSDQIV
+799 TLSNQIV

-884 SSYLQGVNTSTL
+884 SSVLQGVNTSAL

-904 EKLRILKGN
+904 EKLRILRGN
-913 TKDGR
+913 TKDGI
-918 GLKQE
+918 GQKQE
-923 GSQAYISKTKEIE
+923 GSSAYISKKKEIA

-964 AQKALNAARWKAV
+964 AQKALNAAKLKAV
-977 AAIAAIVAVV
+977 VAIAAVVAVV

-1047 VEQGELNRLKSQEN
+1047 VEQDELNRLKSQEN

-1079 QQALTIEENDNTE
+1079 QQALTFEENFE
-1092 YEIKKGLSKDSLT
+1092 KAYPGPKKGADIVDT
-1105 TIQGSYYFSNVL
+1105 TDNIDLQVIDVDDLLFGEDVEYSNTMFSDESRSQTYN
-1117 SDPSNGLWTGFG
+1117 
-1129 QVYGIED
+1129 Y
-1136 ATELN
+1136 
-1141 RKIGLR
+1141 
-1147 NDSTKTE
+1147 KTE
-1154 IQNFKENIELIKTLI
+1154 IKRL
-1169 TDGEQYLNSLSGEV
+1169 
-1183 LSSFSSSYFNYSHL
+1183 
-1197 DTLKE
+1197 
-1202 SLPNLLKEYEELL
+1202 
-1215 INAQENA
+1215 
-1222 VNYENRYQEYLK
+1222 ENRLAEA
-1234 LYLNGST
+1234 
-1241 NNLNQLQEMSEKLKK
+1241 LKK
-1256 YRLDAVAGD
+1256 YETLSKEEQDRIDIEEYQRRLQEDYIDYYKEKYEGLVVEAQQNAIAVEEQYQTALKAYNNGYMDSKKLESVAETLREYRMAAISED

-1277 LDDDSLQNVKEKI
+1277 LDEDSLQNVKEKI
-1290 LQNIQNGLDEDVAL
+1290 LQNIQNGSDKDVVL
-1304 SSSEKAI
+1304 SSNEKAI
-1311 VRMFGLDPD
+1311 IRMYGLDPD

-1326 EKIYNNLINNLHA
+1326 EKVYNSLYKKLHA
-1339 DYYVIRKFLK
+1339 DDFYIIRRSLK
-1349 GLSLDELDLVL
+1349 ELSLEDLELALQ
-1360 EINPETYD
+1360 INPETYD
-1368 NLDELQKRIEELK
+1368 SFDELELRIEELK

-1498 LPDDSKIETDIK
+1498 LPDDSKIEIDIK

-1541 LNETKITIYGQL
+1541 FNETKVTIYGQL

-1616 NWEKNGTEEEKA
+1616 NWGKNGTEEEKA

-1798 KVKFVPEKTGLDAL
+1798 KVKFVPEKTGLGAL

-1821 LEIGKFSFSAGNQ
+1821 LDIGKFSFSAGNQ

-1898 KTKESRPKLSDLYKD
+1898 KTKESRPKLSDPYKD
-1913 LNAQIDLYEKKLKEI
+1913 LNAEIELYEKKLKEI
-1928 EELNDRAY
+1928 EELNEHAY

-1954 IELQKRLQRE
+1954 IELQKQLQRE

-1977 NHFNKNNVLGL
+1977 NYFNQNNALGL

-1994 ENQMLLNEG
+1994 EDQMLLNEG
-2003 EILEQIYNEKVR
+2003 DILEKIYNEKVR

-2034 TVTEQDEKQ
+2034 TVTEQNEKQ

-2062 DEISSISS
+2062 DEISNISS
-2070 TVSKLSESVDN
+2070 TVSKLSESIDD

-2088 KWDKTFAIGSDVYS
+2088 KWDNTFAIGSDVYS

-2151 EASQRIEKLREQL
+2151 EASRRIEELRVQL

-2197 EFKSGWINALAAIE
+2197 EFKSGWINALSAIE
-2211 EKVSSLNDQ
+2211 ERVSSLNDQ
-2220 LEHNKTIA
+2220 LEHNKIIA

-2264 QYRIDKQ
+2264 QYRLNKQ

-2293 SPVYNKIL
+2293 SPAYNKIL
-2301 NDIEAE
+2301 NDIETE

-2317 TLSSAKEMLE
+2317 TLGSAKEMLE

-2337 SYIFNKFDQI
+2337 SYIFNKFDQT
-2347 VSENQGLEFL
+2347 VSGNQGLELL

-2397 KLAANK
+2397 KLAADK

-2446 AKTTVRLVRNAS
+2446 AKTTARLVRNAS

-2467 DQSSVNDAQQR
+2467 DQNSINNAQQQ
-2478 VDDAQNELYNIE
+2478 VNDAQNELYNIE

-2566 GNQYGNMINRTES
+2566 GSQYGDMINRTES

-2588 NMLISDFNNT
+2588 NMLISDFYNT
-2598 VTKYKDGIEKITEET
+2598 VTDYKNGVNKITEET

-2625 NTNTSTQNLGASLD
+2625 NTNTSTKNLGDSLN
-2639 TTIKNLWS
+2639 TTIENLWL

-2663 IKAEQATTATN
+2663 IKAEQAATATN
-2674 AFNRA
+2674 TFNRA
-2679 TSKEITDNQEGSSPA
+2679 TSKEVADNQEGSNPA

-2713 QGSNPVWD
+2713 QGSTHTWD

-2740 YDVTQGQQTRNAF
+2740 YDVTQGQQTKDAF

-2817 AVATVRSIGP
+2817 AVAAVRSIGP

-2851 LSANFNTSMAND
+2851 LSANFNTSMANE